1 MAADQKSLVLFIES
15 LINPI
20 DVLTSL
26 MVTTVLGF
34 NFTKKAILKLCIC
47 ACKHD
52 TYTATVRS
60 DSKWVCKRFMHEKF
74 NSLYSL
80 QLIEGKLS
88 HNINVS
94 LKLSL
99 LKPIHA
105 ERILELYD
113 KMTTIPRREIIHS
126 S

>member
-1 MAADQKSLVLFIES
+1 MT
-15 LINPI
+15 LILQLL
-20 DVLTSL
+20 DLT
-26 MVTTVLGF
+26 VNGY
-34 NFTKKAILKLCIC
+34 A
-47 ACKHD
+47 
-52 TYTATVRS
+52 
-60 DSKWVCKRFMHEKF
+60 KRFMHEKF

-80 QLIEGKLS
+80 QLSEGKLS

-126 S
+126 SQKDTGITDILNNGIDDLEYLDPFQDIEPMMEGSQLHKTLQGICNFTVS